1 MGTVNAYAKINL
13 YLDVIS
19 RGEDSFHAIESIM
32 QTVSL
37 SDSVFID
44 AKISDATEISLSC
57 SLRYIPCDQRNL
69 AWRAAAAFLDRC
81 NIKAKVVIDI
91 KKNIP
96 VSSGMAGGSSDAAAV
111 LRELNSI
118 FGHPLSQE
126 ELLELGASLG
136 SDIPFCI
143 VGGTVTCRG
152 RGEILSPSPDMP
164 HCYIVTAKS
173 GRGIST
179 PAAYAKLDELY
190 GNFESGE
197 PHAEIS
203 KIADALENGDLS
215 MLEDGLYNIF
225 EEAVLPEHKE
235 ASDIK
240 RILTENGGVSMMS
253 GSGPSVFGIFHTRK
267 RAYEVSNLLREKGYF
282 SSVCEPIGAF
292 GKR

>member
-19 RGEDSFHAIESIM
+19 RGEDSFHAIESVM

-44 AKISDATEISLSC
+44 AEISDTTEISLSC

-81 NIKAKVVIDI
+81 NMKAKVVIDI

-96 VSSGMAGGSSDAAAV
+96 VSAGMAGGSSDAAAV
-111 LRELNSI
+111 FCELNSI

-143 VGGTVTCRG
+143 VGGTVMCRG
-152 RGEILSPSPDMP
+152 RGEILSPCPDMP
-164 HCYIVTAKS
+164 HCYIITAKS
-173 GRGIST
+173 GRGVST
-179 PAAYAKLDELY
+179 PAAYARLDELY
-190 GNFESGE
+190 DNFESGE
-197 PHAEIS
+197 PHAS
-203 KIADALENGDLS
+203 LPTLTRALESGDLS
-215 MLEDGLYNIF
+215 MLEKGIYNIF
-225 EEAVLPEHKE
+225 EDAILPDHKE

-240 RILTENGGVSMMS
+240 RILTENGGTAMMS

-267 RAYEVSNLLREKGYF
+267 RAYEASNLLREKGYF

-292 GKR
+292 DKR